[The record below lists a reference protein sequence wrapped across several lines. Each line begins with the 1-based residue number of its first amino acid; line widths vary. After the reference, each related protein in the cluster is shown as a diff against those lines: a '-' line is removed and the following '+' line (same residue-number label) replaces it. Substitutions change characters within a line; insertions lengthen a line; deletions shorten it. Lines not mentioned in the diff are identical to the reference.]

1 MTTMETTSRNYLPW
15 RGTTGRVSRLAAVRV
30 GLSEQKQ
37 LVAGIAA
44 APSLLGVCDGW
55 KLDGTS

>member
-1 MTTMETTSRNYLPW
+1 MTTMETASRNYLPW
-15 RGTTGRVSRLAAVRV
+15 RGDHRTSFSPRLATVRV

-44 APSLLGVCDGW
+44 ASSLLGVCDGW
-55 KLDGTS
+55 KLDG